1 VVALR
6 RFWEANGR
14 NIISDF
20 LEERR
25 LQGWEVPDSEGDLAI
40 LFKVVLHDLIDEVH
54 RRFTEKGQEKGIIM
68 AQCLLRAGREDCLP
82 Y

>member
-14 NIISDF
+14 DIISDF

-25 LQGWEVPDSEGDLAI
+25 LQGWEVRDSEGDLAL
-40 LFKVVLHDLIDEVH
+40 LFKVVLHNAVDEVY
-54 RRFTEKGQEKGIIM
+54 RRFTEEGQEKGLTV
-68 AQCLLRAGREDCLP
+68 AQ
-82 Y
+82 